1 MRDVKAVPGG
11 FRVTF
16 ARPVNREAASKPDAY
31 TVSGYTRVW
40 KGGYTTA
47 DSGRH
52 RVKVTRASVSS
63 DGRSVTLGIDGL
75 RTGSVYEV
83 TCGKIS
89 GAGAEMWPATGHYSL
104 HRMPQEKP

>member
-1 MRDVKAVPGG
+1 MRDLKAVPSG

-16 ARPVNREAASKPDAY
+16 ARPVDRVAASKPASY
-31 TVSGYTRVW
+31 TVSGYTRTW

-52 RVKVTRASVSS
+52 RATISRASVSS
-63 DGRSVTLGIDGL
+63 DGRSVTLAIDGL
-75 RTGSVYEV
+75 RTGNVYEV

-89 GAGAEMWPATGHYSL
+89 GETAEMWPATGHYSL
-104 HRMPQEKP
+104 HRMPPEKP